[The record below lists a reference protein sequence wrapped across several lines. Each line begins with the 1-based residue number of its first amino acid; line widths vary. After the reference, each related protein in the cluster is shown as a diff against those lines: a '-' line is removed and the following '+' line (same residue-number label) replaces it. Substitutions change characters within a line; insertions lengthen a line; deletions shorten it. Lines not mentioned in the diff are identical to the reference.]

1 MDESFMI
8 PVTYMGK
15 ELEYEGRLRLLG
27 YLHKIEIDVE
37 GTAVIFEP
45 DEERNY
51 RAIVS
56 HEQLDKSKGLSA
68 GLLEAIAKQLNSL
81 LSR

>member
-8 PVTYMGK
+8 PVSYMGR
-15 ELEYEGRLRLLG
+15 ELEYEGRLRITG
-27 YLHKIEIDVE
+27 YVHKIEIDVD
-37 GTAVIFEP
+37 GVPVIFEP

-51 RAIVS
+51 RALVS
-56 HEQLDKSKGLSA
+56 HEQIDKSKHLSA
-68 GLLEAIAKQLNSL
+68 GLLEAIANTLTSL